1 MSTDFGAPPP
11 PEPVDVTAGAAAPP
25 PRRRPVIH
33 PRSHVISIALTATAL
48 LVASSITASVV
59 TDRDDDPLGR
69 GGVAIGDC
77 IRPLAAGE
85 GLVGPAGE
93 ISPSPAKAVDCNSPE
108 AAYRIAMQG
117 RGADLVCPDPAY
129 RVRRAGI
136 GTPDA
141 RTLCM
146 IYNVD
151 TDDCFV
157 MAPAAA
163 VGAYDCGLG
172 PRPNAIRMLRVVHGT
187 ADPNRCVDLEQDL
200 LVTTVPEPATTFC
213 YVRYAAETGSDT
225 GIRTA

>member
-1 MSTDFGAPPP
+1 MSTDHGALLPS
-11 PEPVDVTAGAAAPP
+11 EPVDVTAGGAPP
-25 PRRRPVIH
+25 PPPRARVIR
-33 PRSHVISIALTATAL
+33 PRSHVVSIALTGTAL

-59 TDRDDDPLGR
+59 TRDDDPLGR
-69 GGVAIGDC
+69 TGVAIGDC
-77 IRPLAAGE
+77 IRPLQEGE

-93 ISPSPAKAVDCNSPE
+93 ISPIPAKSVDCSKPE

-146 IYNVD
+146 TYNVD

-163 VGAYDCGLG
+163 VGPYDCALG
-172 PRPNAIRMLRVVHGT
+172 PRPNAIRMLRVVRGT
-187 ADPNRCVDLEQDL
+187 ADPNRCVDLQQDL

-213 YVRYAAETGSDT
+213 YVTYVAETASDP
-225 GIRTA
+225 GVRTA